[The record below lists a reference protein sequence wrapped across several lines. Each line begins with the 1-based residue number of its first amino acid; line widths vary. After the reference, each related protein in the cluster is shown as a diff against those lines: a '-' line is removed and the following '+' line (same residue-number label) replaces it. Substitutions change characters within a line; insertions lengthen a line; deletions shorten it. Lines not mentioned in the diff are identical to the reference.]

1 MQFCFTAETE
11 VLRGELAKVRAEL
24 EPWEKQLID
33 HRGKLEVALSE
44 KKLLNQKVRTNI
56 QSLPFSFMWLQLL
69 VTHLVSLLL
78 AHITNFLAS

>member
-33 HRGKLEVALSE
+33 HRGKLEVASAE
-44 KKLLNQKVRTNI
+44 KKLLNQKARTNK
-56 QSLPFSFMWLQLL
+56 QSLPFIFKWLQQRVL
-69 VTHLVSLLL
+69 H
-78 AHITNFLAS
+78 